1 MNHTEGRYFPF
12 FDVLGIVEGNSEL
25 EIKVTFSPM
34 DFSTAHM
41 KLQVILAVTFIVI
54 NSSTKIWNEMS

>member
-1 MNHTEGRYFPF
+1 MNHKEARDFPF

-54 NSSTKIWNEMS
+54 NSSTKIWNQMS

>member
-1 MNHTEGRYFPF
+1 MEGRYFPF

-41 KLQVILAVTFIVI
+41 KLQVILAVLTFIVI
-54 NSSTKIWNEMS
+54 FQVQKFKWNQMS